1 MFCVILKS
9 VLLGYLLVPGCII
22 IFFNGSGL
30 NWFLVVCLAGLIG
43 VIFCVWLQ
51 PVEEPSYVY
60 QCPLSS
66 NGEGAELCIPV
77 SSNGG
82 VELCIPVSSN
92 RGGKLCIPMSSNGR
106 PSYVYQCPIMEGL
119 VMYTSVQ

>member
-1 MFCVILKS
+1 MCPSDLAVPCVFCVILKS

-60 QCPLSS
+60 QCPVM
-66 NGEGAELCIPV
+66 G
-77 SSNGG
+77 
-82 VELCIPVSSN
+82 
-92 RGGKLCIPMSSNGR
+92 RGLN
-106 PSYVYQCPIMEGL
+106 YVYQCPVMEGLSCVYLCPVIGEANYVYQCPVMGGL
-119 VMYTSVQ
+119 VMYTSVQLWKA